1 MSRPLDPGALNL
13 RMAVFEPVT
22 SDDGMGGGV
31 ETLVERRHVWARFE
45 PDAPAAGTSET
56 LHDVLGAGTVTMRA
70 GMAPKAGWV
79 LHWTA
84 GGVSRTV
91 RIDAVEPGRRYDRC
105 RVTEVAR

>member
-1 MSRPLDPGALNL
+1 MSRPLDPGALN
-13 RMAVFEPVT
+13 EPVT

-45 PDAPAAGTSET
+45 PDAPAASRSDT
-56 LHDVLGAGTVTMRA
+56 LHDTLGAGIVTMRA

-84 GGVSRTV
+84 AGISRTV

-105 RVTEVAR
+105 RVKEVAR